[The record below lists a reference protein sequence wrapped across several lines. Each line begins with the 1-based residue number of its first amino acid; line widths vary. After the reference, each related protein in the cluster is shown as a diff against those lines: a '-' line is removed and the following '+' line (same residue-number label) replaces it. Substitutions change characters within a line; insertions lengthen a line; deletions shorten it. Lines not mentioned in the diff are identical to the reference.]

1 MCLESC
7 RRVKIYSNE
16 LFCWMLMDFHYY
28 FSGFPAEDAALQ
40 RRREEAS
47 QEIARILPLKHKRF
61 CSEAWLEISNRM
73 EPHGDFGHPIL
84 RNSTWKA
91 WMQRSSKVKSW
102 QLNRLKTISETFS
115 WISSTFFCWNSWHLW
130 KTFRIHQICRF
141 VMQVL
146 RAKGILG
153 LTVEA
158 HEISLVQQAFRSL
171 MRKLHPDRIGQCP
184 RAAEAMEMLQEAKQQ
199 CETLGLWDD
208 GDIHHFS

>member
-1 MCLESC
+1 
-7 RRVKIYSNE
+7 
-16 LFCWMLMDFHYY
+16 
-28 FSGFPAEDAALQ
+28 
-40 RRREEAS
+40 
-47 QEIARILPLKHKRF
+47 
-61 CSEAWLEISNRM
+61 
-73 EPHGDFGHPIL
+73 
-84 RNSTWKA
+84 
-91 WMQRSSKVKSW
+91 
-102 QLNRLKTISETFS
+102 
-115 WISSTFFCWNSWHLW
+115 
-130 KTFRIHQICRF
+130 
-141 VMQVL
+141 MQVL